1 MNLPNKSLLPT
12 FLACATAV
20 ISIGIAASAYKNRN
34 RGNDLLSVTGFSK
47 RDFDSDLIVWSG
59 SFSRRAPEL
68 RQANEALKKDGE
80 TIRNFI
86 QKKGLNPAS
95 FVFSA
100 VDIEKEFEEV
110 VDREGN
116 RKRTFR
122 GYLLTQR
129 VQVES
134 SDIDSIERFSRE
146 VTDLLQSG
154 IEFASS
160 RPQYYYTQLGKL
172 KIEMIAAATKDG
184 KDRAEKIVENA
195 GGQIGKLRY
204 SSLGV
209 FQITAQN
216 SNENPSWS
224 GSFDTDNKRKS
235 ASVTI
240 KLQFGLE

>member
-1 MNLPNKSLLPT
+1 MTITKSLLPVS
-12 FLACATAV
+12 LACATA
-20 ISIGIAASAYKNRN
+20 ILSIAIAAGAYKNRN
-34 RGNDLLSVTGFSK
+34 RGNDLLSVTGFAK
-47 RDFDSDLIVWSG
+47 QDFVSDLIVWSG
-59 SFSRRAPEL
+59 SFSRRDPEL
-68 RQANEALKKDGE
+68 RKANEALKRDAE
-80 TIRNFI
+80 AIRAFI
-86 QKKGLNPAS
+86 QKKGLNPDT
-95 FVFSA
+95 FVFSS
-100 VDIEKEFEEV
+100 VDIEKEYEEV
-110 VDREGN
+110 VDRDGN

-134 SDIDSIERFSRE
+134 GNIDAIERFSRE

-184 KDRAEKIVENA
+184 KQRAEKIIENA
-195 GGQIGKLRY
+195 GGKIAKLRY

-216 SNENPSWS
+216 SNESSSWS